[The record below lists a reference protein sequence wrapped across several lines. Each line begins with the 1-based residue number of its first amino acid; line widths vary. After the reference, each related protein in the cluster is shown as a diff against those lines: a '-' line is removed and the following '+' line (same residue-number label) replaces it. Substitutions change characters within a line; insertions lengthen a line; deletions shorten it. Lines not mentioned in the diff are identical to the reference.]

1 MIDHV
6 LHYSHRSLLRSC
18 TMVAI
23 FALAAAVLYGTA
35 DFLGGAA
42 ARRASALA
50 VLGVTAPVGE
60 IVVVLAALAV
70 GGPVRLAGVWCAV
83 AGGAAGGAGLRAL
96 LVAV

>member
-1 MIDHV
+1 
-6 LHYSHRSLLRSC
+6 
-18 TMVAI
+18 MVAI

-70 GGPVRLAGVWCAV
+70 GGPVRLAGR
-83 AGGAAGGAGLRAL
+83 GGPWLAARRAAL
-96 LVAV
+96 GCSSSTSGWRRGR